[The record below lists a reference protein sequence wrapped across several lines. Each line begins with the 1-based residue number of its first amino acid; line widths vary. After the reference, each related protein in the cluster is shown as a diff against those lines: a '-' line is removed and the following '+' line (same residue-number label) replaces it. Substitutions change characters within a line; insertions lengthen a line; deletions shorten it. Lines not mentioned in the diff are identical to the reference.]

1 MQANIVSVTPE
12 IAKKWLERNQ
22 NNRPLSRTTVEQ
34 LVKQIKRGEWQL
46 THQGIAFDESGR
58 LLDGQHRLHAII
70 KAGATVEMM
79 VFQGAPSSS
88 FTVLD
93 TGRKRTGKD
102 VLSLSGEANT
112 AHLASALRGLY
123 LYQTNPDS
131 AWSGSHSIVSNEQLV
146 EILEANPGM
155 REALLKAAAI
165 NRAIRM
171 TITAATIG
179 WYVTSKA
186 RPDIDQSAWLEGL
199 TTGAD
204 LKVGDPR
211 LTLRNTTLSLA
222 AGKIVRRRENSREHL
237 FYYIKSW
244 NAWVEG
250 RELKILRRSSNEKMP
265 KPTTKKSTQTVDRL
279 SDLSLMDP

>member
-1 MQANIVSVTPE
+1 
-12 IAKKWLERNQ
+12 
-22 NNRPLSRTTVEQ
+22 
-34 LVKQIKRGEWQL
+34 
-46 THQGIAFDESGR
+46 
-58 LLDGQHRLHAII
+58 
-70 KAGATVEMM
+70 
-79 VFQGAPSSS
+79 
-88 FTVLD
+88 
-93 TGRKRTGKD
+93 
-102 VLSLSGEANT
+102 
-112 AHLASALRGLY
+112 
-123 LYQTNPDS
+123 
-131 AWSGSHSIVSNEQLV
+131 
-146 EILEANPGM
+146 
-155 REALLKAAAI
+155 
-165 NRAIRM
+165 M